1 MKIVLVALGA
11 LALTAG
17 SAGAQVIV
25 HGPKT
30 ATDAIVAAE
39 KAYSARFSEVG
50 VARGMR
56 EFLDKDGLAFEG
68 GDPVRGP
75 EAAFKSFGGD
85 TDKAKLSWTVAEVF
99 ASKGGDMGASWG
111 RYVLD
116 TGQPKPATGRY
127 VTVWRKTADGKWK
140 AIMDI
145 GTPDPH

>member
-1 MKIVLVALGA
+1 MRSVLLMLMAAAV
-11 LALTAG
+11 LAGPA
-17 SAGAQVIV
+17 AAQVIV
-25 HGPKT
+25 HGPEA
-30 ATDAIVAAE
+30 ATSSIIAAE
-39 KAYSARFSEVG
+39 NAYSDRFGKVG
-50 VARGMR
+50 MAQGMR
-56 EFLDKDGLAFEG
+56 EFLDVDGLSFG
-68 GDPVRGP
+68 GGEPLHGP
-75 EAAFKSFGGD
+75 EATFKALGGD
-85 TDKAKLSWTVAEVF
+85 SNKAKLSWTPSEVF